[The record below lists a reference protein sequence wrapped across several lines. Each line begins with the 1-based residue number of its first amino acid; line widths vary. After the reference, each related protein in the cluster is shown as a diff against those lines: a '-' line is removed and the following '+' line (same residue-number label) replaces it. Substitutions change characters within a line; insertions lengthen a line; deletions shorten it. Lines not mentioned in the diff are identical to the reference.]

1 MTTTYDTDPNTQ
13 TIAVAWA
20 SSPLGQ
26 PEREVRY
33 GFATT
38 GPTEP
43 VTASEE
49 QPTAERVMIAAGLA
63 CGIAAAALA
72 GVMFFAYTDSAQPAV
87 VVPGSAPQ
95 HAVVVGPSTAA
106 PKHVV
111 SEQSTAP
118 IAITPA
124 AQVWSSTAAVATP
137 PASPQGDTTV
147 VVEVPIPAHPPLP
160 EKPGQQDPQDP
171 DPEPPKPPTFL
182 PELSLAPVPNPDPD
196 PTIKLPLVP
205 LIPSPKL
212 NPQPEPPSVGLN
224 PQPEPPKP
232 PYFIDPVLPKW

>member
-1 MTTTYDTDPNTQ
+1 MTTTYDTDPNIQ

-38 GPTEP
+38 SPTEP
-43 VTASEE
+43 VIAFKV

-63 CGIAAAALA
+63 SGIAAAALV
-72 GVMFFAYTDSAQPAV
+72 GVMFFADTNSAQPMV

-95 HAVVVGPSTAA
+95 HAVVVGPSTAV

-111 SEQSTAP
+111 SEQSTA
-118 IAITPA
+118 
-124 AQVWSSTAAVATP
+124 
-137 PASPQGDTTV
+137 
-147 VVEVPIPAHPPLP
+147 
-160 EKPGQQDPQDP
+160 
-171 DPEPPKPPTFL
+171 
-182 PELSLAPVPNPDPD
+182 
-196 PTIKLPLVP
+196 
-205 LIPSPKL
+205 
-212 NPQPEPPSVGLN
+212 PSVGLN

-232 PYFIDPVLPKW
+232 PYVVDPVLPTW